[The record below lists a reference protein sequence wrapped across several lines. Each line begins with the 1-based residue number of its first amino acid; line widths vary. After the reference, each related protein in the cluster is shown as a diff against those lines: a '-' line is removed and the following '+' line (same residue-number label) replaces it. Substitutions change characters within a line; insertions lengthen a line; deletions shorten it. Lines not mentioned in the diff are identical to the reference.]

1 MKQILQAQLQLEY
14 PQAFQALPESYQADS
29 CLDFYQDCNYN
40 LCCGPKEDQVSALG
54 EWEAVFDIEKGEWLA
69 IV

>member
-1 MKQILQAQLQLEY
+1 MKHITQNQLVEQYSQAYL
-14 PQAFQALPESYQADS
+14 ALPIPYQNDS
-29 CLDFYQDCNYN
+29 CLDFYQDCNRN

-54 EWEAVFDIEKGEWLA
+54 EWEAVFDIEKGEWVA